1 MNTVNLIGRITKD
14 LELKTTPSGVTVC
27 SFTLAVNRKFKN
39 ADGEYDTDFINCV
52 AWRKQ
57 AELVCK
63 HCAKGTQLG
72 IVGNIQTRNYED
84 DNGKKVYITEVNVD
98 ELTFIGKKEQTSEQI
113 QTPAEGFPPI
123 APDDD
128 LPF

>member
-14 LELKTTPSGVTVC
+14 LELKTTTSGVAVC

-39 ADGEYDTDFINCV
+39 AEGEYDTDFINCV

-57 AELVCK
+57 AELICK
-63 HCAKGTQLG
+63 HFSKGSQIG
-72 IVGNIQTRNYED
+72 ITGNIQTRNYEN
-84 DNGKKVYITEVNVD
+84 DNGKKIYITEVMID
-98 ELTFIGKKEQTSEQI
+98 ELTFIGKKEQSAEQI
-113 QTPAEGFPPI
+113 QEPAEGFAPI
-123 APDDD
+123 TPDDN